1 MTTIRVHIALD
12 ADDTDAPPLPAG
24 VPRRPGRRRRSAPA
38 VHVPGT
44 GSEA

>member
-1 MTTIRVHIALD
+1 MMTSRVHIALD
-12 ADDTDAPPLPAG
+12 ADDTNVPPLLAG